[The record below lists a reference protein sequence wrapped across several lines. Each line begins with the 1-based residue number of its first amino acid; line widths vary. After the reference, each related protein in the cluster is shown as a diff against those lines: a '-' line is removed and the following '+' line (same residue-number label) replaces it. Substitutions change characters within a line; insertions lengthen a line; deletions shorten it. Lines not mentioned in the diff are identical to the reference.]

1 MIMIFD
7 LPQEV
12 LRDIFSR
19 CEAANITETCRDFAA
34 IVYSIQYLWSSI
46 HLGPLQFV
54 SDGPGLLRTRIQR
67 IGNLPLKIYIRP
79 SNLDTATSIVT
90 DMCKTLSQFSMQI
103 NHLDVS
109 TATLVS
115 ASSLLS
121 YIFPNSSDI
130 YSGLQT
136 LSIRV
141 DEDIEEH
148 YPVWPRLDSFLERTL
163 DRFPKL
169 QTLAI
174 PSFFECIPVFPE
186 TTCLFNLSTIVIDG
200 SVEREDAS
208 IALIVAL
215 LHNTPQLETFW
226 LKTLS
231 REQPVSVTSPTIP
244 QSIKNTNPVK
254 NPVMLPRLTH
264 LAVSAPGVGSDL
276 LYCIEAPGLLDLH
289 LDGSRGHPYKEFVGQ
304 DVFWS
309 RFDATTVHHSLK
321 QLALRSPGV
330 RRLALTS
337 TYLTHEGWK
346 WLLFGDR
353 GGPPFSQ
360 LESVALHGMNPFSGD
375 IQCGFDDALL
385 LQYSR
390 QPRETLRRFA
400 LLRCRLLLSE
410 SALVKVFE
418 SAISGI
424 PNKAFE
430 LEIDTSF
437 DITSHHFDALAE
449 MGVRVIRH
457 QEGEPENEWWFHGH
471 QVDPLDSHAY

>member
-1 MIMIFD
+1 MIFD

-19 CEAANITETCRDFAA
+19 CETANITETCRDFAA
-34 IVYSIQYLWSSI
+34 IAYSIQYLWSSI
-46 HLGPLQFV
+46 YLGPNQFV
-54 SDGPGLLRTRIQR
+54 SDGPGLLRTRLQR
-67 IGNLPLKIYIRP
+67 TGTLPLKIYIR
-79 SNLDTATSIVT
+79 STNLDAGPFIVA
-90 DMCKTLSQFSMQI
+90 DMFKTLSQFNMQI
-103 NHLDVS
+103 SHLDVS
-109 TATLVS
+109 TMTIVS
-115 ASSLLS
+115 AGTFLP
-121 YIFPNSSDI
+121 YIFPISSEL
-130 YSGLQT
+130 YLGLQT

-141 DEDIEEH
+141 DEDIENYH
-148 YPVWPRLDSFLERTL
+148 SARPRLDSFLERTL

-174 PSFFECIPVFPE
+174 PSFFQCIPVFPE
-186 TTCLFNLSTIVIDG
+186 TTSLSNLSTIVIDG
-200 SVEREDAS
+200 TVEREDAS

-215 LHNTPQLETFW
+215 LHSTPQLETLW

-231 REQPVSVTSPTIP
+231 REQPVLVTGPTIP

-254 NPVMLPRLTH
+254 NPVILPRLTR

-276 LYCIEAPGLLDLH
+276 LYCIEAPRLHDLH
-289 LDGSRGHPYKEFVGQ
+289 LDGSRGHPYKEFVGR
-304 DVFWS
+304 DFIWS
-309 RFDATTVHHSLK
+309 PFDDNAVYRGLK
-321 QLALRSPGV
+321 KLALRSPGV

-337 TYLTHEGWK
+337 TYLTHESWK

-360 LESVALHGMNPFSGD
+360 LESLALHGMNPYSGE
-375 IQCGFDDALL
+375 IKCGFDDDLL

-390 QPRETLRRFA
+390 QPRETLRRFV

-418 SAISGI
+418 SAISGV
-424 PNKAFE
+424 PNKAYE

-437 DITSHHFDALAE
+437 GTTGHYFDVLAE
-449 MGVRVIRH
+449 MGVKVIRH
-457 QEGEPENEWWFHGH
+457 QEDVPENEWWFHGH
-471 QVDPLDSHAY
+471 QVDALDSHAY